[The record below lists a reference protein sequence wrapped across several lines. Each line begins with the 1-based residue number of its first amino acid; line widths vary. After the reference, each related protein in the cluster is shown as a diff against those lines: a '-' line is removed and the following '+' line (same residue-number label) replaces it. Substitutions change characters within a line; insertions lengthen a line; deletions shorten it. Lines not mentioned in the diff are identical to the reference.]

1 MSIIRRY
8 ISDVKNVSWF
18 SYDENSDSIYYQENN
33 VDISNNKRHSKL
45 FKLELNTN
53 ISSKVTNGDNDS
65 IPKISPDG
73 KN

>member
-53 ISSKVTNGDNDS
+53 RRE
-65 IPKISPDG
+65 KISIY
-73 KN
+73 